1 MDVTAGTEMFLRG
14 IFAAHIQEEG
24 DEHEFL

>member
-1 MDVTAGTEMFLRG
+1 MDVKAGTEMFLRE

-24 DEHEFL
+24 DDHEFL